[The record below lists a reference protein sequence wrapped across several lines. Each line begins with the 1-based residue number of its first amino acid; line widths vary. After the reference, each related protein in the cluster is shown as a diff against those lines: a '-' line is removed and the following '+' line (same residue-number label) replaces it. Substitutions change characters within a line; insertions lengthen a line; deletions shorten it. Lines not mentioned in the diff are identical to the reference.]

1 VSAAQPPGPRRV
13 TLVLCSPDGDLL
25 GELPAYD
32 VPTPWWQEVRE
43 VVAAARDLYRAD
55 VTVLRLLQGNASPIA
70 AGGPV
75 TYLAQVEIAPHTPL
89 VPWTA
94 DLGAA
99 EPLRQ
104 SWARPGGP
112 AADVAWAVA
121 ALQQAGTP
129 VAGAPVQV
137 RTWNLSSLWRLQTA
151 DGAAWLKVVPPFF
164 AHEGSVLSRID
175 SRLVPPL
182 IATDGPRVLLT
193 EVPGEDF
200 YVPPPEL
207 LLPMVR
213 MLVGLQV
220 AWRDRVDELL
230 HLGAPDWR
238 RDSFAAMA
246 AAAVSTSAADLD
258 RDTVAVLEGVLSRLD
273 HSWNE
278 LAGCGVPDTLVH
290 GDFHP
295 GNVHGTPER
304 LVLLDWGDCGVGNPL
319 LDQSAFL
326 ERVAPADRPSVLAEW
341 SRLWRAAVPGS
352 DPDRA
357 ATLLAPITALRQAV
371 IYTRFL
377 AAIEPSER
385 VYHAAD
391 PATWLRRAALA
402 ARTDN
407 SPAVSSHA
415 LD

>member
-1 VSAAQPPGPRRV
+1 V
-13 TLVLCSPDGDLL
+13 TLVLCSPDGDVL

-43 VVAAARDLYRAD
+43 VVAAARDLHGAD
-55 VTVLRLLQGNASPIA
+55 VTVLRLLQDNASPIA

-75 TYLAQVEIAPHTPL
+75 TYLAEVATAPRTPL
-89 VPWTA
+89 VPWMG

-121 ALQQAGTP
+121 ALEQAGTP
-129 VAGAPVQV
+129 VAGAPEQV
-137 RTWNLSSLWRLQTA
+137 RTWNLSSLWRLPTA
-151 DGAAWLKVVPPFF
+151 AGAAWLKVVPPFF
-164 AHEGSVLSRID
+164 AHEGAVLSRID
-175 SRLVPPL
+175 SHLVPPL
-182 IATDGPRVLLT
+182 IATEGPRVLLT

-200 YVPPPEL
+200 YVPPSEL

-220 AWRDRVDELL
+220 AWRGRVDELL

-246 AAAVSTSAADLD
+246 ADAVTASAADLD
-258 RDTVAVLEGVLSRLD
+258 RDTVEVLEELLARLD
-273 HSWNE
+273 RSWDQ
-278 LAGCGVPDTLVH
+278 LAECGMPDTLVH

-304 LVLLDWGDCGVGNPL
+304 LVLLDWGDCGVGHPL

-326 ERVAPADRPSVLAEW
+326 ERVAPEDRPAVLAEW
-341 SRLWRAAVPGS
+341 SRLWREAVPGS

-385 VYHAAD
+385 VYHASD
-391 PATWLRRAALA
+391 PGTWLRRAALA
-402 ARTDN
+402 ARRDDG
-407 SPAVSSHA
+407 PVASSDA